1 MRDLEFQDGYQR
13 VATPHLAKASLYYK
27 TGHLPYYATH
37 MYPLM
42 EVKETVTDSDNK
54 TQETK
59 EVYCLR
65 PMNCPHHHKVFA
77 ARMRSY
83 RDLPIRLAEYGQTY
97 RFEDSGALSGL
108 LRVRGM
114 CMNDAH
120 IYCTKEQITAEFL
133 KVIKMVETAYKIL
146 GITNYHIRFSTW
158 DPEDP
163 KGKEKFFNN
172 PAAWEFTQGKL
183 LEAIKQSGLPYV
195 EGRGEAA
202 FYGPKLD
209 FQFKTVTGREETAS
223 TSQLDFGI
231 PERLGLSYTGADNQE
246 HIPYVIHRAPLGTHE
261 RFVAFMIEHFGG
273 AFPTWLAPVQVRFIP
288 VSGTFN
294 EYAEKLL
301 TELRMHGIRAEC
313 DDSND
318 TMGKKIRSGVKQK
331 IPNLLIVGER
341 EQIDNT
347 VTLRRYGTEKQD
359 TMPFPQFLTWIQDRI
374 KNRTLS

>member
-1 MRDLEFQDGYQR
+1 
-13 VATPHLAKASLYYK
+13 
-27 TGHLPYYATH
+27 
-37 MYPLM
+37 
-42 EVKETVTDSDNK
+42 
-54 TQETK
+54 
-59 EVYCLR
+59 
-65 PMNCPHHHKVFA
+65 
-77 ARMRSY
+77 MRSY

-120 IYCTKEQITAEFL
+120 IYCTKEQITSEFL

-288 VSGTFN
+288 VSGAFN

-301 TELRMHGIRAEC
+301 SELRMHGIRAEC

-341 EQIDNT
+341 EQLENT